1 METEEALKDKFID
14 LLPYSSNMNLIAE
27 KCVNICKEHNN
38 KLKQEHAEMLDMLVV
53 ILDSIN
59 SNDQIEYYSETHLK
73 IELLLN
79 KIKENG
85 N

>member
-1 METEEALKDKFID
+1 METEKDLKDKFID

-38 KLKQEHAEMLDMLVV
+38 KLKQEHAEMHKMLLLANNTLRD
-53 ILDSIN
+53 IFNFDTSM
-59 SNDQIEYYSETHLK
+59 IEQ
-73 IELLLN
+73 LLN